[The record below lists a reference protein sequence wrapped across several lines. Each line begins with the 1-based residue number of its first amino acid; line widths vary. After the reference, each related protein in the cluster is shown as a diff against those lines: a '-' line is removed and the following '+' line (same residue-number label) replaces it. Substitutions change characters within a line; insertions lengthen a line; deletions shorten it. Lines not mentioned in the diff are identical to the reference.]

1 MDNYLPNSLKQRHVI
16 QVQSEASHSHAAW
29 NETPSKPEPSRINRG
44 NARSVGVANDKIV
57 IENLEGRGNLE
68 NMFAHNEF
76 KSSDTQYECFLVNF
90 KLFHYFGL
98 WSEDDSSRL
107 YSLYN
112 AFVYMLLVV
121 FFVLSLFH
129 TIQSISH
136 FELFTQLMVETIF
149 VSTCFVNIST
159 FFLLSKRIKL
169 LLHIMKNDF
178 LSVQKDIAQNCIRLE
193 KFICIVSCIL
203 VLITYYALVKEKI
216 FGRPTI
222 REVNILKKVY
232 NQTHPERRFPV
243 RLYSGPLDYTIS
255 PYYEGVACYDV
266 ILLGVCF
273 YIHYMAISTVPIF
286 CVHIAGQLRTLSK
299 LAESTGPREGDTRN
313 LALIKHHIGII
324 RFFKEFETIFR
335 PVFMIKIVLRLIFI
349 TLEIVQLSLLK
360 SITDPRFTRTL
371 TQMVI
376 GFTDFLFF
384 CASSEVVNIGEET
397 LFRSV
402 YNSRW
407 YEASPRIRQRVSMM
421 LEYLKR
427 PLKYS
432 FYSTFLIIDLSTF
445 IGGMRL
451 AYSVFTLLH
460 SFIE

>member
-1 MDNYLPNSLKQRHVI
+1 
-16 QVQSEASHSHAAW
+16 
-29 NETPSKPEPSRINRG
+29 
-44 NARSVGVANDKIV
+44 
-57 IENLEGRGNLE
+57 
-68 NMFAHNEF
+68 MFAHNEF

-286 CVHIAGQLRTLSK
+286 CVHIAGQ
-299 LAESTGPREGDTRN
+299 
-313 LALIKHHIGII
+313 
-324 RFFKEFETIFR
+324 FFKEFETIFR

-407 YEASPRIRQRVSMM
+407 
-421 LEYLKR
+421 
-427 PLKYS
+427 
-432 FYSTFLIIDLSTF
+432 
-445 IGGMRL
+445 
-451 AYSVFTLLH
+451 
-460 SFIE
+460 